1 VRGVDHEQRVS
12 ENQAHWLA
20 SLPRQVTIS
29 RSLHHLL
36 DDSPHQKEYSW
47 RRHLW
52 GFGYF
57 RCSSGNWQAKYRKV
71 EIGVSRPGRPA
82 HGGAS
87 LWISVGNAC
96 ENSLLSNP
104 ACSME
109 PIENNASEWSLRA
122 VAKSFQQKDHKNLLQ
137 SRASLDI
144 LNESPQAG
152 LNDSKR
158 RDRQNTRLLN

>member
-1 VRGVDHEQRVS
+1 
-12 ENQAHWLA
+12 LA

-71 EIGVSRPGRPA
+71 EIGGSRPGRPA
-82 HGGAS
+82 HGGVR
-87 LWISVGNAC
+87 LWISVGNAG
-96 ENSLLSNP
+96 ESSLLSNP

-109 PIENNASEWSLRA
+109 PIENNASNEFESGGQEFSTKGSQKPL
-122 VAKSFQQKDHKNLLQ
+122 AKQ
-137 SRASLDI
+137 SIS
-144 LNESPQAG
+144 
-152 LNDSKR
+152 
-158 RDRQNTRLLN
+158 